1 MIPRFASH
9 PVRLLS
15 ALALVAGVAQAQERS
30 ASSDTAGLPAIAGI
44 SVQFGQVGLQS
55 GPMNTELAAQ
65 GRGQLK
71 KNMYTLSVES
81 WVRWQRLMLI
91 AESHNFL
98 PTRAP
103 ATNYTTETSGGYGM
117 INVGIPVILARRTLV
132 YPMAG
137 IGMSHTTVMLRR
149 NGTVKF
155 DSAFRN
161 IPSNGGRNIDIT
173 ARRYQAHVG
182 IGADQA
188 FLLPWFITTVGV
200 RAGYVQPLGDPT
212 WKSGVEDVTGAPELG
227 VKGAYVR
234 LSIGGV
240 LGKRRHAI
248 VPMIGA
254 LLPHIGS

>member
-1 MIPRFASH
+1 MMAGYLKQITPA
-9 PVRLLS
+9 LA
-15 ALALVAGVAQAQERS
+15 ALALTAGAAFAQERS
-30 ASSDTAGLPAIAGI
+30 ASSDTAALPAVAGI

-55 GPMNTELAAQ
+55 GPMNVELAAQ

-71 KNMYTLSVES
+71 KSMYTLSVES
-81 WVRWQRLMLI
+81 WVRWNRLMLM
-91 AESHNFL
+91 AESHTYL

-117 INVGIPVILARRTLV
+117 INLGVPVILARRTLV

-137 IGMSHTTVMLRR
+137 VGISNTTVNLRR
-149 NGTVKF
+149 NGAVNF
-155 DSAFRN
+155 DTAFRN

-173 ARRYQAHVG
+173 ARRYQAHAG
-182 IGADQA
+182 IGAEQA
-188 FLLPWFITTVGV
+188 FLAPWFVTTVGL
-200 RAGYVQPLGDPT
+200 RAGYVQPLGDT
-212 WKSGVEDVTGAPELG
+212 KWRSGPEDVVGAPELG

-234 LSIGGV
+234 LTIGGV

-254 LLPHIGS
+254 ILPHIGN